1 MEVKKRFQSLKTR
14 GWVRGGCQSLVVKQ
28 RKNGFHF
35 LHMTVVFFFVCVF
48 WVQWLASQQGSGYN
62 SLWARGY
69 ALTSRMGRPCLVP
82 EDRWDVD
89 SSPW

>member
-35 LHMTVVFFFVCVF
+35 LHMTVVFFFLCVLGAVVSFTARF
-48 WVQWLASQQGSGYN
+48 WVQFPLGQRVCADIQDGT
-62 SLWARGY
+62 SLSCA
-69 ALTSRMGRPCLVP
+69 
-82 EDRWDVD
+82 
-89 SSPW
+89 